1 MLVEIRLA
9 NAALADLHK
18 LRAWYDRE
26 GVLQVDRR
34 LIRRALGRVE
44 RLSLRWFSGL

>member
-26 GVLQVDRR
+26 GVLAGGPPFDQE
-34 LIRRALGRVE
+34 GT
-44 RLSLRWFSGL
+44 GTG